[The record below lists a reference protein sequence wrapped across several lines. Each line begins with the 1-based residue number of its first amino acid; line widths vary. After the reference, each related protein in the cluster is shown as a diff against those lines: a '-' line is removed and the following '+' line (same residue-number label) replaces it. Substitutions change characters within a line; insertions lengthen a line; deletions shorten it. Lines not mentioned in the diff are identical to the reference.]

1 MMGSLYLRTL
11 YNMMMLCIKYV
22 VERDP
27 VERVCAY
34 VTIHWMLLLFVNQ
47 FLSVV
52 RKKKTN

>member
-1 MMGSLYLRTL
+1 
-11 YNMMMLCIKYV
+11 MMMLCIKYV